1 MNVTQRELDNRLAT
15 PSNVTTTKEQQKVKS
30 NQNQTL
36 SDFASRASEIV
47 SKMKIDAQ
55 NAQNAFK
62 DCAEYFGEDP
72 KLTDCTTFF
81 GYFVRFIATWKIAQ
95 DENEKRQKMQQ
106 IQAQKSQENNAKQN
120 QVNVKSAVIN
130 ELKTR
135 NNRNLFKPAPNDI
148 QDGTF
153 EDIILGMKSE
163 PYRANIE
170 NRKSFRRQ
178 RSDNLALTTNETE
191 PL

>member
-1 MNVTQRELDNRLAT
+1 M
-15 PSNVTTTKEQQKVKS
+15 
-30 NQNQTL
+30 
-36 SDFASRASEIV
+36 
-47 SKMKIDAQ
+47 
-55 NAQNAFK
+55 
-62 DCAEYFGEDP
+62 
-72 KLTDCTTFF
+72 
-81 GYFVRFIATWKIAQ
+81 
-95 DENEKRQKMQQ
+95 
-106 IQAQKSQENNAKQN
+106 
-120 QVNVKSAVIN
+120 IN

-135 NNRNLFKPAPNDI
+135 NTRNLFKPAPNDI